1 MLDHLWDRSYVT
13 RVPSQKRS
21 SMTRPYL
28 RGSHYRQ
35 ILFLPRLPD
44 SFFTFHLISHHLI
57 LILSTFPHC
66 NIRVSRRFAKSPRHH
81 AIKPSS
87 PQAIV
92 SEYDRYAY
100 GSYFTNRVQSF
111 ILLSSVC
118 FLFAVVNLLCST
130 QVQDTCGL
138 RCFNC
143 LLAVGSWIQSYC
155 QLCDSLE
162 TPEMAKISR

>member
-1 MLDHLWDRSYVT
+1 MPKSKLEDETLIFESSFHSRASRVDIVLDHLWDRSYVT

-21 SMTRPYL
+21 STTTPYL

-44 SFFTFHLISHHLI
+44 SFFTFHLINHTLI

-66 NIRVSRRFAKSPRHH
+66 TIRVSRRITKSPRHH

-92 SEYDRYAY
+92 SEYDMH
-100 GSYFTNRVQSF
+100 TD
-111 ILLSSVC
+111 L
-118 FLFAVVNLLCST
+118 T
-130 QVQDTCGL
+130 
-138 RCFNC
+138 
-143 LLAVGSWIQSYC
+143 
-155 QLCDSLE
+155 
-162 TPEMAKISR
+162 